1 MLCFYKYYLLYNVYI
16 CMTELRLYIWR
27 RKAVSCFF
35 MHAKVH
41 SNTRL
46 TFLHEV
52 EMQAETK
59 VC

>member
-27 RKAVSCFF
+27 RKSCVMFLY
-35 MHAKVH
+35 ACKGTL
-41 SNTRL
+41 TRL
-46 TFLHEV
+46 TFLKEV